1 MKRLSLQWRIT
12 LLTALLIACACVCMN
27 LLLYRTGVT
36 GMDAL
41 NGFMMQYQPGS
52 ADSLTIEIP
61 QEEMSSLL
69 AHFSQEVYDAKV
81 VFGRKGWCIT
91 AVVTILSAAIAY
103 FVSGRALKPLQQLAQ
118 QAQRV
123 DQDSIATVRLDEDTV
138 QEFGQLSRSVNRM
151 LDGLA
156 QSFELQRQFA
166 GNAAHELR
174 TPLAILQT
182 KLELFAEEHPA
193 MDAETAGLVSS
204 LREQLDRLTALVRT
218 LLEMSNLQSVSR
230 TDQIALAPLVE
241 EILTDLTSLAQKNNI
256 SLQQDCA
263 ELGMV
268 GSDALIYRLVFN
280 LVENGIKYNR
290 PGGAVRVTLRQE
302 KQAAVLRVA
311 DTGPGIPA
319 DCRESI
325 FQPFFRVDKSRSR
338 EMGGVGLGLA
348 LVREIAV
355 LHGTSG
361 HADQKG
367 LLNWVEA
374 FERKPEV
381 VFINHGDTEACEA
394 FQALLQQKG
403 YVAIAPFSGAQF
415 DLAAGKLTAFPAG
428 RPIAKKG
435 AARKKSVFDALIA
448 AAQRL
453 LLVAQGCKE
462 RPNRDLTRFTA
473 QIQALIDRWEK

>member
-36 GMDAL
+36 SMDAL

-91 AVVTILSAAIAY
+91 GVVTFLSAAIAY
-103 FVSGRALKPLQQLAQ
+103 FVSGSALKPLQQLAQ
-118 QAQRV
+118 QAKKV
-123 DQDSIATVRLDEDTV
+123 NQDSIETTRLDEDTV
-138 QEFGQLSRSVNRM
+138 QEFRQLSRSVNEM
-151 LDGLA
+151 LDRLA
-156 QSFELQRQFA
+156 QSFALQRQFA

-182 KLELFAEEHPA
+182 KLELYAEEHPQ
-193 MDAETAGLVSS
+193 MDAGTGELVNT

-230 TDQIALAPLVE
+230 TDCIDLAPLVE
-241 EILTDLTSLAQKNNI
+241 EILTDLSPLAQK
-256 SLQQDCA
+256 SGVVLQQDCA
-263 ELGMV
+263 YLQMV

-290 PGGAVRVTLRQE
+290 PGGAVRVTLRPQ
-302 KQAAVLRVA
+302 KQTAVLRIT
-311 DTGPGIPA
+311 DTGSGIPA
-319 DCRESI
+319 ECRDSI

-355 LHGTSG
+355 LHGGTVTVEESSG
-361 HADQKG
+361 CGTTFAVTLPLGQM
-367 LLNWVEA
+367 
-374 FERKPEV
+374 P
-381 VFINHGDTEACEA
+381 
-394 FQALLQQKG
+394 
-403 YVAIAPFSGAQF
+403 
-415 DLAAGKLTAFPAG
+415 
-428 RPIAKKG
+428 
-435 AARKKSVFDALIA
+435 
-448 AAQRL
+448 
-453 LLVAQGCKE
+453 
-462 RPNRDLTRFTA
+462 
-473 QIQALIDRWEK
+473 

>member
-1 MKRLSLQWRIT
+1 MKHLSLQWRIT

-36 GMDAL
+36 SMDAL

-91 AVVTILSAAIAY
+91 GVVTFLSAAIAY
-103 FVSGRALKPLQQLAQ
+103 FVSGSALKPLQQLAQ
-118 QAQRV
+118 QAKKV
-123 DQDSIATVRLDEDTV
+123 NQDSIETTRLDEDTV
-138 QEFGQLSRSVNRM
+138 QEFRQLSRSVNEM
-151 LDGLA
+151 LDRLA
-156 QSFELQRQFA
+156 QSFALQRQFA

-182 KLELFAEEHPA
+182 KLELYAEEHPQ
-193 MDAETAGLVSS
+193 MDAGTGELVNT

-230 TDQIALAPLVE
+230 TDCIDLAPLVE
-241 EILTDLTSLAQKNNI
+241 EILTDLSPLAQKNGVA
-256 SLQQDCA
+256 LQQDCA
-263 ELGMV
+263 DLQMI

-290 PGGAVRVTLRQE
+290 PGGAVRVTLRPQ
-302 KQAAVLRVA
+302 KQTAVLRIT
-311 DTGPGIPA
+311 DTGSGIPA
-319 DCRESI
+319 ECRDSV

-355 LHGTSG
+355 LHGGTVTVEESSG
-361 HADQKG
+361 CGTTFAVTLPLGQ
-367 LLNWVEA
+367 
-374 FERKPEV
+374 
-381 VFINHGDTEACEA
+381 
-394 FQALLQQKG
+394 
-403 YVAIAPFSGAQF
+403 
-415 DLAAGKLTAFPAG
+415 
-428 RPIAKKG
+428 RP
-435 AARKKSVFDALIA
+435 
-448 AAQRL
+448 
-453 LLVAQGCKE
+453 
-462 RPNRDLTRFTA
+462 
-473 QIQALIDRWEK
+473 